1 MSEEERVGHSAE
13 GDVGEIVEGGAEG
26 VALAGDPP
34 LGADLVVV
42 VLGARLGQDQHAHQ
56 DVERLQGVVAWN
68 RCNSFEVLIIKSKAL
83 KSHQIP
89 SR

>member
-1 MSEEERVGHSAE
+1 MREEEGVGHGAE
-13 GDVGEIVEGGAEG
+13 GDVCEVVEGGAEG

-56 DVERLQGVVAWN
+56 DVERLQPVVA
-68 RCNSFEVLIIKSKAL
+68 
-83 KSHQIP
+83 
-89 SR
+89 